1 MTEKEQEF
9 DRLIRAAA
17 ANRPTKGCK
26 CLEAMLQG
34 YRKHYRED
42 DRGYTKEPQQT
53 DRKTEQTF
61 DSGMDRSDQP

>member
-17 ANRPTKGCK
+17 ANRTMKGCK

-34 YRKHYRED
+34 YRRSYHQD
-42 DRGYTKEPQQT
+42 DGCIFIEEPRRKE
-53 DRKTEQTF
+53 RKTEQ
-61 DSGMDRSDQP
+61 GG